1 MVLRGLLLLS
11 LLELRRWWALISVW
25 DSHVGEVR
33 GRVSGKRLGRMLV
46 RLERLLWG
54 KAGLVRR
61 TGGDAGGTWRLR
73 VLGMTL
79 EVLRS
84 RLLLKRRLRVILNL
98 LGRTRWSG
106 SRRKWASGVSWLE
119 RAHLARRVR
128 DVANGW
134 AGVAGWGAARREGER
149 AWKSDGGLVQLSREL
164 NEERVALL
172 SHGLDARGLSAG
184 SRARPWRNKTHLDVV
199 IGEDVA
205 LPRLL
210 RTRNEDIP
218 EDRPPSY
225 HTRLALASCH
235 AVCAGRDSLV
245 QQTLRC
251 LNRWPFPF
259 FLADPGISRE
269 RSRSVRPA
277 SFLWGIHRQHEAS
290 DRGSGVSPSRI
301 PACSRSNSCGDETR
315 VNLTARG

>member
-172 SHGLDARGLSAG
+172 SHGLD
-184 SRARPWRNKTHLDVV
+184 VV

-218 EDRPPSY
+218 EDRPPF
-225 HTRLALASCH
+225 
-235 AVCAGRDSLV
+235 V

-259 FLADPGISRE
+259 FLVDPGISRK

-277 SFLWGIHRQHEAS
+277 SFQHVVVAI
-290 DRGSGVSPSRI
+290 GVKCAIALPVLGPGRLRWRHFLSVDDLRRDAGDGRAGAVKQPEVVGWRSCEIRRRESPSW
-301 PACSRSNSCGDETR
+301 ET
-315 VNLTARG
+315 L